1 MEKIKVAVAQQIV
14 GRCFVH
20 WKVFLS
26 HLNNYQLDLLERT
39 ILPIVVPVVI
49 FPLRVKLVLDE
60 KGSFP

>member
-1 MEKIKVAVAQQIV
+1 MFCSLES
-14 GRCFVH
+14 F
-20 WKVFLS
+20 FEPFEY
-26 HLNNYQLDLLERT
+26 YQLDLLERT